1 MCPNRLTEML
11 DQHEEL
17 EHIAELKK
25 GEGRGEIPRCQK
37 GRNSKDLSS
46 CWHQGSLGGYWPT
59 ETEDLILS
67 LFLGRAGSK
76 ALFRAKILKRAAQYM
91 KRELE
96 KLDSYAQTSIR
107 EACHQ
112 PCSQCRERGSYENQS
127 SRLVPCGDT
136 ESKFILLAQFHNPS
150 QNISICTHPGHLLN
164 WKSDWK
170 KLSEGYTGGPLR
182 TIYVTSSESIII

>member
-1 MCPNRLTEML
+1 MPKETHRNARSTWRIRTYSRTQKRGREGGNSQVPERKKLKIFKLLLT
-11 DQHEEL
+11 
-17 EHIAELKK
+17 
-25 GEGRGEIPRCQK
+25 PRQ
-37 GRNSKDLSS
+37 S
-46 CWHQGSLGGYWPT
+46 GGYWPT

-76 ALFRAKILKRAAQYM
+76 ALFWAKILKRAAQYV